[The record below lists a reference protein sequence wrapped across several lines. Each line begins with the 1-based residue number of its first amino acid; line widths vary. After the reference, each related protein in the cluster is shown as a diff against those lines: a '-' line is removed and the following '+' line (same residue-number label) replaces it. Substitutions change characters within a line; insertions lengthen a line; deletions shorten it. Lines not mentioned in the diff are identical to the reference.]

1 MIPRS
6 LLWELFVSG
15 RAVLTNAEPGL
26 KGCEPSGCA
35 EMQQGGQR
43 AMCLFNRLKCA
54 NKCRLINLGGKQK
67 NETFEFFDLSVKA
80 KVYAAETRF
89 FGL

>member
-1 MIPRS
+1 
-6 LLWELFVSG
+6 
-15 RAVLTNAEPGL
+15 
-26 KGCEPSGCA
+26 
-35 EMQQGGQR
+35 
-43 AMCLFNRLKCA
+43 MCLFNRLKCA